1 MSSSFRGTAGDLRAG
16 DRLPSRVMRPDDAT
30 RGVRGVRFGL
40 SLSGM
45 IQEPRDGDLRRRLGE
60 IVAWVGRARSLGFEY
75 LVTGQHY
82 LTREYQT
89 FQPLPLLARLTA
101 ETEEMR
107 LVPTILLPLQHPV
120 ELAEATATLDVITG
134 GRLTLNAARGY
145 RAEEYA
151 AFGVD
156 RERAS
161 ARMREC
167 LDCLVALWSGQP
179 VLFEGAHYRLN
190 GATIGTLPVQRPH
203 PPVWIAADG
212 DAGVRRAA
220 RWGLPWSVNAHA
232 DLPTLQRQVA
242 LYRSEAAAAGN
253 DPAVRLP
260 LGREL
265 YCAPTGAEAL
275 ADAERY
281 LGSKYRVYAGWGQDR
296 ELPGRPSFRAG
307 FQALAAERFIVGA
320 PGDCIRE
327 LRRYL
332 ALGIGE
338 CHLRMVWSGMPARL
352 AERSLD
358 LFAREVLPALA

>member
-1 MSSSFRGTAGDLRAG
+1 
-16 DRLPSRVMRPDDAT
+16 MRPHHEAP
-30 RGVRGVRFGL
+30 GVQGVRFGL
-40 SLSGM
+40 SISGM

-60 IVAWVGRARSLGFEY
+60 ILAWVGRARDLGFEY

-82 LTREYQT
+82 LVREYQT
-89 FQPLPLLARLTA
+89 LQPLPLLARLAA
-101 ETEEMR
+101 ESGQMR
-107 LVPTILLPLQHPV
+107 LVPTILLPVQHPV
-120 ELAEATATLDVITG
+120 ELAEGTATLDVITG

-145 RAEEYA
+145 REEEYA

-156 RERAS
+156 REQAS

-167 LDCLVALWSGQP
+167 LACLVALWSGKP
-179 VLFEGAHYRLN
+179 VRFEGTHYRLHD
-190 GATIGTLPVQRPH
+190 AVIGTLPVQRPH

-220 RWGLPWSVNAHA
+220 RWGLPWNINAHA
-232 DLPTLQRQVA
+232 DLPTLERQVA
-242 LYRSEAAAAGN
+242 LYRNEAAAAGN

-265 YCAPTGAEAL
+265 YCAPTRAEAL

-296 ELPGRPSFRAG
+296 ELPGRPSFQTG
-307 FQALAAERFIVGA
+307 FQALTADRFIVGA
-320 PGDCIRE
+320 PEDCVRE

-332 ALGIGE
+332 ALGTGD

-352 AERSLD
+352 AGRSLE
-358 LFAREVLPALA
+358 LFAHEVRPALG